1 MLSLTP
7 ILHFQAN
14 KRRQGYSSQVSL
26 DSLGTVPDLTDR
38 VVRVSFAPTGH
49 TEPEP
54 SEAVRTTETATGAE
68 DQISVGG
75 VSNPPDYDTLSQ
87 HSRVSASEPPPEY
100 HAVAVHE

>member
-1 MLSLTP
+1 M
-7 ILHFQAN
+7 
-14 KRRQGYSSQVSL
+14 SL

-38 VVRVSFAPTGH
+38 VVRVSFAPTGD

-54 SEAVRTTETATGAE
+54 GVGVGTTETATVPGTGAE

>member
-1 MLSLTP
+1 M
-7 ILHFQAN
+7 
-14 KRRQGYSSQVSL
+14 RQGHSSQVSL

-38 VVRVSFAPTGH
+38 VVRVSFAPTGD
-49 TEPEP
+49 TEPRQ
-54 SEAVRTTETATGAE
+54 AVSTTETATVPQTGGE

>member
-1 MLSLTP
+1 MGS
-7 ILHFQAN
+7 
-14 KRRQGYSSQVSL
+14 
-26 DSLGTVPDLTDR
+26 VPDLTDR
-38 VVRVSFAPTGH
+38 VVRVSFAPTGD

-54 SEAVRTTETATGAE
+54 EPSSTVTGPGAQTGGE
-68 DQISVGG
+68 DEISVGA

>member
-1 MLSLTP
+1 M
-7 ILHFQAN
+7 
-14 KRRQGYSSQVSL
+14 SL
-26 DSLGTVPDLTDR
+26 DSVGTVPDLTDR
-38 VVRVSFAPTGH
+38 VVRVSFAPTGD

-54 SEAVRTTETATGAE
+54 SNTVTPSVGQTGGE

>member
-1 MLSLTP
+1 M
-7 ILHFQAN
+7 
-14 KRRQGYSSQVSL
+14 SL

-38 VVRVSFAPTGH
+38 VVRVSFAPTGDP
-49 TEPEP
+49 EPEP
-54 SEAVRTTETATGAE
+54 RQVVSTTETATVPQTGTE

>member
-1 MLSLTP
+1 M
-7 ILHFQAN
+7 
-14 KRRQGYSSQVSL
+14 SL
-26 DSLGTVPDLTDR
+26 DSLGMVPDLTDR
-38 VVRVSFAPTGH
+38 VVRVSFAPTGD
-49 TEPEP
+49 TAASEPEP
-54 SEAVRTTETATGAE
+54 SEGGSNAGTV

>member
-1 MLSLTP
+1 M
-7 ILHFQAN
+7 
-14 KRRQGYSSQVSL
+14 QGHSSQVSL

-38 VVRVSFAPTGH
+38 VVRVSFAPTGD
-49 TEPEP
+49 TAPEPEP
-54 SEAVRTTETATGAE
+54 SEGVSTTETV